1 MTDPLGQSQ
10 VLPYLRGLSKEGYE
24 FHLISFEKP
33 DRYEKHRKHIQ
44 AICDTAGI
52 HWHPQDYNR
61 EGGLR
66 KTVRQVRRM
75 LKVAYYLYSKHQFE
89 IIHCRSYISA
99 LAGVALKKKY
109 KTKFVFDMRGFWA
122 DERVDGGLW
131 SLSNPVY
138 KLIYKYFKRKEKQ
151 FIREADAIVSLTE
164 NARVEIDN
172 WQLGKNAKDID
183 VIPCCVDLD
192 RFDPE
197 NTSHAAIADIKS
209 NLGIDQDTFILG
221 YVGSIGTWY
230 MLDEMLDFYKT
241 LKEIKKQTQ
250 FLFISG
256 ESEDKLRKAAVR
268 HQIDPE
274 DITVISVLHHD
285 VPHYVAAFDLSVF
298 FIKSSY
304 SKKASSPTKQGEIM
318 AMGTPL
324 VCNAGVGDTDAIV
337 KKYHAGAVVEEFT
350 HEAYLKAIVEVANFD
365 PSETKKGAHEFFG
378 LEGGVTHYLEIYKRI
393 NG

>member
-10 VLPYLRGLSKEGYE
+10 VLPYLKGLSQNGYE

-33 DRYEKHRKHIQ
+33 DRYEKHKKHIQ
-44 AICDTAGI
+44 SICESSGI
-52 HWHPQDYNR
+52 HWHPQDYHR

-75 LKVAYYLYSKHQFE
+75 LKVAHYLYSKHQFE

-151 FIREADAIVSLTE
+151 FIREANAIVSLTE
-164 NARVEIDN
+164 NARIEIDN
-172 WQLGKNAKDID
+172 WQLGKNVKDID
-183 VIPCCVDLD
+183 VIPCCVDLE

-197 NTSHAAIADIKS
+197 NTSHAAVADIKS
-209 NLGIDQDTFILG
+209 NLGIDQETYILG

-230 MLDEMLDFYKT
+230 MLEEMLDFYKT
-241 LKEIKKQTQ
+241 LKEIKKQTH

-256 ESEDKLRKAAVR
+256 ESEEKIHESAIR
-268 HQIDPE
+268 HQVDPKE
-274 DITVISVLHHD
+274 ITVISVLHHE
-285 VPHYVAAFDLSVF
+285 VPHYVASFDLSVF
-298 FIKSSY
+298 FIKPSY

-324 VCNAGVGDTDAIV
+324 ICNSGVGDTDAIV
-337 KKYHAGAVVEEFT
+337 RKYHAGAVVDEFS

-365 PSETKKGAHEFFG
+365 STETKKGAQEFFG
-378 LEGGVTHYLEIYKRI
+378 LAGGVANYLEIYKRI